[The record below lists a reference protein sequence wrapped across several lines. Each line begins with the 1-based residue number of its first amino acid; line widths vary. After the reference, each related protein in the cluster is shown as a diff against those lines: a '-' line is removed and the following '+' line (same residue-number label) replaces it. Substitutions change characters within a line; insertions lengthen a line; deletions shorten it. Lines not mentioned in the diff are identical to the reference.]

1 MTDQA
6 HNRGAPF
13 GIRSSAKRALIPVP
27 DMMPSQRAAIPHAAR
42 AQNEGLCKGK
52 LNRASAESCG
62 EYHHYAAVTGRVTSK
77 PEVNCCKQAITQ
89 ACAFASPFSAS
100 MHH

>member
-1 MTDQA
+1 MTDQT

-13 GIRSSAKRALIPVP
+13 GSRSSAKRALIRVP
-27 DMMPSQRAAIPHAAR
+27 DMMPSQRAAVPHAAR
-42 AQNEGLCKGK
+42 AQNDGLCKGK

-77 PEVNCCKQAITQ
+77 PDVMDSSVGLLPRNTLVFT
-89 ACAFASPFSAS
+89 FAKG
-100 MHH
+100 